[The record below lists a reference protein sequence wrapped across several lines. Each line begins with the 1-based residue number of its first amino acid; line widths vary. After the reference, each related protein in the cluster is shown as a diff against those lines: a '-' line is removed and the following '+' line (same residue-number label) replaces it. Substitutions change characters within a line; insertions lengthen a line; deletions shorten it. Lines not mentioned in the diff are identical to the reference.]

1 MNPASVGF
9 QCPSCVSS
17 GRSSVRQPRTQFGAA
32 LTSGDGKATKV
43 LMGVLIAVYVLNL
56 ISQGRLLQV
65 LALSNYAVYTGEFWR
80 LLTYGFTSVGLLGTL
95 MNLLVLWIAGRA
107 LEQLLGTWRFVALFV
122 LAGLG
127 GATISFVLGP
137 FGLGAVGASS
147 ALVGLLAANAI
158 VKRRGREDIRPDIG
172 LLVLITLYSV
182 LIGFSSFGWLGLI
195 GGIAVGALTGWIL
208 AYAPQRNRL
217 LIQAVGLG
225 AVAVVCILA
234 VFAKLTAG

>member
-17 GRSSVRQPRTQFGAA
+17 GRSNVRQPRTQFGAL

-43 LMGVLIAVYVLNL
+43 LMGVLVGIYVLNL
-56 ISQGRLLQV
+56 VSQDRLLNV
-65 LALSNYAVYTGEFWR
+65 LALSNSAVYEGQFWR
-80 LLTYGFTSVGLLGTL
+80 LLTYGFTSYGLLGTL

-107 LEQLLGTWRFVALFV
+107 LEQLLGTWRFVALYV

-137 FGLGAVGASS
+137 FSLGAVGASS

-208 AYAPQRNRL
+208 AYAPQRNRQV
-217 LIQAVGLG
+217 IQLVGLAG
-225 AVAVVCILA
+225 VAVLCIAA
-234 VFAKLTAG
+234 VFAKLTLG